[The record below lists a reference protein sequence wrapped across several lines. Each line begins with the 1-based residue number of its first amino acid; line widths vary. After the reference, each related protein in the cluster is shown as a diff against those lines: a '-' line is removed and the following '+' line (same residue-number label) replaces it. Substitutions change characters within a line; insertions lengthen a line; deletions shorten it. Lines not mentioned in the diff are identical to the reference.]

1 MCVVVQG
8 SENFGFTLIKAYEH
22 TEGGT
27 SIPLQTTNY
36 FYLACKQVS
45 NNVKTV
51 RRPLLTRWQQQQQ
64 RQKRAQWHIIF
75 IPFQQLLF
83 SLVKIR
89 DDVKV

>member
-1 MCVVVQG
+1 MCVLWFKVLRI
-8 SENFGFTLIKAYEH
+8 SDSPLLKH
-22 TEGGT
+22 M
-27 SIPLQTTNY
+27 SIQKVAPQFPSRLQTTSIL
-36 FYLACKQVS
+36 LASKQVS

-51 RRPLLTRWQQQQQ
+51 RRPLLTRWQQQ

>member
-1 MCVVVQG
+1 MWFKVLRI
-8 SENFGFTLIKAYEH
+8 SDSPLLKHMSNEH